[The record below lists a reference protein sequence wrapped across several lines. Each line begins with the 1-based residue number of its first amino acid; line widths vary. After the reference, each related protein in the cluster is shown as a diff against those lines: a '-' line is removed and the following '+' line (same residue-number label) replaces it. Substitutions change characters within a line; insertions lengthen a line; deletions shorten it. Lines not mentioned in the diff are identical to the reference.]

1 MNLEI
6 APTHAPKNERFFFA
20 PRSLCITALVATA
33 AWDVHSQLKSVNF
46 RPEAAMW
53 EKMGTTLAYAA
64 KVVALTQDYGNWL
77 AYWGSHSR
85 RNWPYAEDT
94 NYHEL
99 RGKSFKIGELFSD
112 LTQNK
117 PYFLVTDFAELDRRL
132 PIYRQAEGN
141 VI

>member
-1 MNLEI
+1 
-6 APTHAPKNERFFFA
+6 
-20 PRSLCITALVATA
+20 
-33 AWDVHSQLKSVNF
+33 
-46 RPEAAMW
+46 MW
-53 EKMGTTLAYAA
+53 EKMGTTLTYAA

-94 NYHEL
+94 NYHEF

-117 PYFLVTDFAELDRRL
+117 PYFLVTDFAELDRQPQLLEQLNRL
-132 PIYRQAEGN
+132 PIYRQAGGYVIYNLSELAEPEEGRSEN
-141 VI
+141 TDA